1 VDPSPVCPAR
11 TLAAVDAAPEMLALP
26 ASGFDA
32 FPDEAGLNH
41 DQHALA
47 MPQLL
52 DHVTA
57 QVIAYFTSIH
67 RTLFKSRRI

>member
-1 VDPSPVCPAR
+1 
-11 TLAAVDAAPEMLALP
+11 MLALP

-32 FPDEAGLNH
+32 FLDEAGLNH
-41 DQHALA
+41 DQHTLA

-67 RTLFKSRRI
+67 RTLFKSRHI